1 MVPSGANDEG
11 WAHSGRHQAVEI
23 SFQRKPVDSM
33 KVDVPEA
40 DGRDVSENVV
50 GGNRLAGSASSLD
63 DLMQFPG
70 IVGDH
75 GVGQQRE
82 RAGNQHLLVSPAT
95 PIGSN
100 RSGMDDALELMH
112 RLPAH

>member
-1 MVPSGANDEG
+1 
-11 WAHSGRHQAVEI
+11 
-23 SFQRKPVDSM
+23 M

-40 DGRDVSENVV
+40 DGRDVSENVI

-75 GVGQQRE
+75 GIGQQRE
-82 RAGNQHLLVSPAT
+82 RAGNQHLLVSSA
-95 PIGSN
+95 
-100 RSGMDDALELMH
+100 
-112 RLPAH
+112 